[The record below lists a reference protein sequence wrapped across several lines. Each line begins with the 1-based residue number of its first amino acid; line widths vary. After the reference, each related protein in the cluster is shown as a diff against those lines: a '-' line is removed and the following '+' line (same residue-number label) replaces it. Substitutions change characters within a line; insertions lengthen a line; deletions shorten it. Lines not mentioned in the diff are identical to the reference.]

1 MLTDRRSAIR
11 IIVFVILSLAG
22 YIWIGYGT
30 VRSDFGQLVILFG
43 YLSALY
49 ILALRKKV
57 FNVGFPLVIGSAMLL
72 RASLLFM
79 TPNLSDDYFR
89 FIWDGLLFTHG
100 YNPYL
105 FLPSQFINGLHTI
118 TGITS
123 SLYTGLNSP
132 DYYTVYPP
140 VCEFIFGLGAKLAG
154 GNILGNIITI
164 RLVILTAE
172 FIVIFLLYRLASR
185 LFLSPNLVALYAFN
199 PLVIIELAGNLHLEA
214 VMLLF
219 LVLAVYLL
227 VQKKQLYAAIS
238 FGLAVGVKLLP
249 LIFLPLLIKRLG
261 WVKSIT
267 FYTIV
272 GATVIVLFMPFYSV
286 ALMPN
291 FFSGLRLYFQTFEFN
306 ASLYFLLRWL
316 GYQVTGYNIIA
327 TLGVILAITV
337 SLTIIF
343 IAIKEKTVTW
353 LSLFKTMLMC
363 LTAYFLLATTVHPW
377 YITSLVLISLFT
389 CYRYPVVWSIVIIL
403 SYAAYRTVPYS
414 QNLCLVA
421 VEYVIVLSYMG
432 YELFRNMSA
441 RKNDL
446 LFSRPDKD
454 HSI

>member
-1 MLTDRRSAIR
+1 MLIDRRSAVR
-11 IIVFVILSLAG
+11 IIVFTLLSLAG

-43 YLSALY
+43 CLSGLY
-49 ILALRKKV
+49 FLALRKKV
-57 FNVGFPLVIGSAMLL
+57 FYVGFPLVIASAMLL
-72 RASLLFM
+72 RTSLILM
-79 TPNLSDDYFR
+79 TPNLTDDYFR
-89 FIWDGLLFTHG
+89 FIWDGLLFAHG

-105 FLPSQFINGLHTI
+105 FLPSQFIHGLHTV

-140 VCEFIFGLGAKLAG
+140 VCEFIFGLSAKLAG
-154 GNILGNIITI
+154 GNILGNIIII
-164 RLVILTAE
+164 RLIILMAE
-172 FIVIFLLYRLASR
+172 FVVIFLLYRLASK
-185 LFLSPNLVALYAFN
+185 LSISPNLVAIYAFN

-219 LVLAVYLL
+219 LVLSVYLL
-227 VQKKQLYAAIS
+227 VQKKQLFAAAS

-261 WVKSIT
+261 WLKSIT

-272 GATVIVLFMPFYSV
+272 GATLIVLFLPFYSID
-286 ALMPN
+286 LIPN
-291 FFSGLRLYFQTFEFN
+291 FFSSLRLYFQTFEFN

-316 GYQVTGYNIIA
+316 GYQITGYNVIA
-327 TLGVILAITV
+327 TLGVILAIAI
-337 SLTIIF
+337 SLTIIL

-353 LSLFKTMLMC
+353 LSLFQGMLMC

-389 CYRYPVVWSIVIIL
+389 GYRYPVVWSVVIIL

-414 QNLCLVA
+414 QNLWLVA
-421 VEYVIVLSYMG
+421 VEYVIVLSCMG
-432 YELFRNMSA
+432 YELFRNMSGS
-441 RKNDL
+441 KKDL
-446 LFSRPDKD
+446 LFSSTNKD
-454 HSI
+454 CSI